1 MKFGFYFS
9 TFLLF
14 FISPTVFG
22 QEGKTV
28 SGEFNSLPFEQF
40 ANRIE
45 QQTGYHFLY
54 KKEWTDSLSITLN
67 VTNEKIEK
75 VLDLAF
81 TGSDIH
87 YSIFENNIYVLKGRQ
102 LFTDLPVDYFNE
114 GKSSTRES
122 FSFDYSD
129 YEKQERLKKQT
140 EQKLIPIGT
149 KTNNL
154 QGTATLTGT
163 VKDVK
168 SGEAIIGASVFIESP
183 MIGIST
189 DQFGR
194 YSLTLPKGRHE
205 IKIKSIGMKHTQR
218 QIMLYSNG
226 KLDVEVEEDITP
238 LKEVLVQSERDVR
251 VTGMQMGAERLD
263 IRTMKQMPLAL
274 GETDVMKVVL
284 TLPGVQTVGEG
295 TVGLNV
301 RGGAT
306 NQNLLLFNDAIVY
319 NPSHLFGFFSTFNPD
334 VLKSVELYKSG
345 ITADYGGRLSS
356 VLDVQS
362 REGNLKK
369 FSASG
374 GISPITGRLTI
385 EGPIIK
391 ERTSFIVGVRS
402 TYSDWILKQLKDP
415 QLRNSQASFYDV
427 TANLSH
433 KINDNNSLSLSG
445 YISQDK
451 FKLNSDTSYSYS
463 DRNASIKWKHVFN
476 PKFYSVVTG
485 TVSKYSY
492 SINSIQNPVNAFD
505 MDFSIQQFNA
515 KADFNYFI
523 NPKHN
528 LTAGIS
534 TIQYHLAP
542 GDFKPYGSE
551 SLIKPDL
558 LQKEQGQES
567 AVYLGD
573 NYEVTPK
580 LSLYFGLRYSFYQF
594 LGPKDVYTYPEGAP
608 RQETSIQ
615 DTVSYGSGKAI
626 ANYGG
631 PEPRVSARYIL
642 SPSSSF
648 KISYNRMRQYIQ
660 MLSNTTAITPTDTWK
675 LSDQYVKPQT
685 GDQVSIGYYKNVKGN
700 TVEFS
705 VETYY
710 KLMHNTVDYKNGAVL
725 LLNHHLETDVVNAR
739 GKAYG
744 VEFLAKKSSGRLNGW
759 ISYTYSRSFLQ
770 TKGAFPSET
779 VNRGE
784 YYPSSYDK
792 PHAVNFI
799 GNYKLSR
806 RVNFSLNLIYSTGRP
821 ITLPIAKYELEGTRR
836 VFYSDRNQYRIPDYF
851 RSDVSIN
858 IEGNHKIR
866 KLAHSSWTFAVYNL
880 TGRKNAYS
888 VYFVAQNGVINGYK
902 LSIFGQPIPTITYN
916 FKF

>member
-9 TFLLF
+9 TFFLLL
-14 FISPTVFG
+14 ISFAVSG

-28 SGEFNSLPFEQF
+28 SGEFKSLSFEQF
-40 ANRIE
+40 VGRIE

-54 KKEWTDSLSITLN
+54 KKEWTDSLSINLN
-67 VTNEKIEK
+67 VTNEKVEK

-81 TGSDIH
+81 TGSDLH
-87 YSIFENNIYVLKGRQ
+87 YSLYENNIYVIKGKQ

-114 GKSSTRES
+114 GKVATRES

-129 YEKQERLKKQT
+129 YERQERLKKQT

-149 KTNNL
+149 KSNNL

-163 VKDVK
+163 VKDIK

-194 YSLTLPKGRHE
+194 YSLTLPKGRYE
-205 IKIKSIGMKHTQR
+205 IKIKSIGMKNTQR

-374 GISPITGRLTI
+374 GISPITGRLTV

-402 TYSDWILKQLKDP
+402 TYSDWILKRLKDP
-415 QLRNSQASFYDV
+415 GLRNSQASFYDV
-427 TANLSH
+427 TANLTH
-433 KINDNNSLSLSG
+433 KINDNNSLAISG

-485 TVSKYSY
+485 TASKYSY
-492 SINSIQNPVNAFD
+492 SINSAQNPVNAFD
-505 MDFSIQQFNA
+505 MDFSIQQLNA

-534 TIQYHLAP
+534 TIQYHLSP

-567 AVYLGD
+567 AVYFGD

-594 LGPKDVYTYPEGAP
+594 LGPKDVYQYPEGAP
-608 RQETSIQ
+608 RQETNIL

-626 ANYGG
+626 ANYSG

-675 LSDQYVKPQT
+675 LSDQYVKPQS
-685 GDQVSIGYYKNVKGN
+685 GDQVSVGYYKNMKGN

-710 KLMHNTVDYKNGAVL
+710 KLMHNTVDYKNGALL

-744 VEFLAKKSSGRLNGW
+744 VEFLVKKSSGRLNGW

-779 VNRGE
+779 INRGE

-799 GNYKLSR
+799 SNYKLSR

-902 LSIFGQPIPTITYN
+902 LSVFGQPIPTITYN

>member
-1 MKFGFYFS
+1 MKFGFCF
-9 TFLLF
+9 TIVCLLSPA
-14 FISPTVFG
+14 ISFAQNV
-22 QEGKTV
+22 KII
-28 SGEFNSLPFEQF
+28 SGNFNKATFEQF
-40 ANRIE
+40 ANQIE

-54 KKEWTDSLSITLN
+54 KSEWTDSLSISLN
-67 VTNEKIEK
+67 VNNEKLDK

-81 TGSDIH
+81 AGTDLH
-87 YSIFENNIYVLKGRQ
+87 YSFYQNNIYVIKGKQ
-102 LFTDLPVDYFNE
+102 LFTDLPVDFFNE
-114 GKSSTRES
+114 GKVTGREA

-140 EQKLIPIGT
+140 EEKLIPIGS

-154 QGTATLTGT
+154 QGTAVLNGV

-168 SGEAIIGASVFIESP
+168 SGEAIIGASVFIENP
-183 MIGIST
+183 MVGIST

-205 IKIKSIGMKHTQR
+205 IKIKSIGMKNTQR
-218 QIMLYSNG
+218 QVMLYSNG
-226 KLDVEVEEDITP
+226 KMDVELEEDITP

-334 VLKSVELYKSG
+334 ILKSVELYKSG

-374 GISPITGRLTI
+374 GISPITGRLMI

-402 TYSDWILKQLKDP
+402 TYSDWILKQLKNP
-415 QLRNSQASFYDV
+415 GLRNSQASFYDV
-427 TANLSH
+427 TANITH
-433 KINDNNSLSLSG
+433 KINENNSLSLSG
-445 YISQDK
+445 YISRDR
-451 FKLNSDTSYSYS
+451 FKLNSDTAYSYS
-463 DRNASIKWKHVFN
+463 DRNASLKWKHVFN

-485 TVSKYSY
+485 TASKYSY
-492 SINSIQNPVNAFD
+492 SINSTQNPVNAFD

-515 KADFNYFI
+515 KADFNYFL

-534 TIQYHLAP
+534 TIRYHLEP
-542 GDFKPYGSE
+542 GNFKPYGSE
-551 SLIKPDL
+551 SLINPDK
-558 LQKEQGQES
+558 LQTEQGQES
-567 AVYLGD
+567 AVYIGD

-594 LGPKDVYTYPEGAP
+594 LGPKDVYRYAEGGP
-608 RQETSIQ
+608 RQETSIT
-615 DTVSYGSGKAI
+615 DTISYGAGKNI
-626 ANYGG
+626 AHYSG

-648 KISYNRMRQYIQ
+648 KVSYNKMRQYIQ

-675 LSDQYVKPQT
+675 LSDQYIKPQS
-685 GDQVSIGYYKNVKGN
+685 GDQVSIGYYKNFKGN
-700 TVEFS
+700 TLEFS
-705 VETYY
+705 AETYY

-725 LLNHHLETDVVNAR
+725 LLNHHLETDVVNAK

-744 VEFLAKKSSGRLNGW
+744 VEFLLKKSSGRLNGW

-770 TKGAFPSET
+770 TKGIYASET
-779 VNRGE
+779 INRGE

-799 GNYKLSR
+799 GNYKFSR

-851 RSDVSIN
+851 RSDISIN

-880 TGRKNAYS
+880 TGRRNAYS
-888 VYFVAQNGVINGYK
+888 VFFVAQNGVINGYK
-902 LSIFGQPIPTITYN
+902 LSVFGQPIPTITYN